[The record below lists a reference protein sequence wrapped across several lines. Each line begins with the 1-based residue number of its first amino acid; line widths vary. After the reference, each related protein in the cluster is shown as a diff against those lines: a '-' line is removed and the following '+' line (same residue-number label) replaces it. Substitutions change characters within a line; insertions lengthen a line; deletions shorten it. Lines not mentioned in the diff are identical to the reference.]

1 MVAETCKMTDGMT
14 RMTRNIIRAALVLA
28 AWPMLWAGSAGA
40 DDFETIKSAA
50 AKEGKLVVW
59 HNTPN
64 QKTTNDLTALFNRRF
79 GLNIKVERVSVS
91 GSDITSRI
99 ISEKR
104 GGRITVDVFIGTDR
118 HLPILVKNNLVE
130 KIDWVGIFGGPGK
143 LNEALIAGPT
153 NHIIPEF
160 IGYGLEFRHSV
171 FGIAYN
177 TKMLSEEEVPKTW
190 EALMD
195 PKWRNKV
202 IVDTGLSPLARLLPA
217 IGRDGVIEL
226 AKKMV
231 ANRPIYSDGQPSSAK
246 KVVSGEGPLSAI
258 TLSSALDE
266 RKKGAPIGLVYPEP
280 QALISQQVLYVNK
293 RAPNPNLAKL
303 WAAWLVSEGM
313 ETQPILEEGILRAWP
328 GSPGEFGEYF
338 TKNNLTVRHAM
349 TMGELDDANSIR
361 RDLDAIAAGRSPA
374 PAGGPR
380 PAATAAPP
388 ED

>member
-1 MVAETCKMTDGMT
+1 MFN
-14 RMTRNIIRAALVLA
+14 RMTRGSTRIAVAAIAMTVGMTLSATHSRAN
-28 AWPMLWAGSAGA
+28 
-40 DDFETIKSAA
+40 DFDTIKAAA
-50 AKEGKLVVW
+50 AKEGRLVVW
-59 HNTPN
+59 HNTPK
-64 QKTTNDLTALFNRRF
+64 QETTDALADLFNKRF
-79 GLNIKVERVSVS
+79 GMNVKVERVSVAGGQIS
-91 GSDITSRI
+91 ARI
-99 ISEKR
+99 MTEKR
-104 GGRITVDVFIGTDR
+104 GGRYSVDVFIATDR
-118 HLPILVKNNLVE
+118 HLPFLVKNDIVE
-130 KIDWVGIFGGPGK
+130 KIDWIGTFGGPGK

-177 TKMLSEEEVPKTW
+177 TKMLSEDEVPKTW

-293 RAPNPNLAKL
+293 RAPSPNLAKL

-374 PAGGPR
+374 PAGGSR
-380 PAATAAPP
+380 PAATTAPP